1 MVTRVT
7 IALSNMILAK
17 GVARLLKDDPGIE
30 VESVLRVGADY
41 LRKVRSSRPDI
52 VLVDFLTLYN
62 GFDDTKA
69 IVGSKFILLDTSCGK
84 MNIKAAVLTKSIS
97 GVLPVNAEPLYL
109 NRAIK
114 EVAAGGFFMDKQ
126 MAEDVLTVERRGGK
140 ATPRTDFAK
149 ARRSSKFVV

>member
-1 MVTRVT
+1 MVTRVM

-17 GVARLLKDDPGIE
+17 GVARLLEDDPGIE

-41 LRKVRSSRPDI
+41 LRKVRSSRPDV
-52 VLVDFLTLYN
+52 VLVDFLTLFN

-84 MNIKAAVLTKSIS
+84 MNVKAAVLTKSIS
-97 GVLPVNAEPLYL
+97 GVLPVNAEPSYL

-114 EVAAGGFFMDKQ
+114 EVAAGGLFMDKQ
-126 MAEDVLTVERRGGK
+126 TADDVLTAERRRGK
-140 ATPRTDFAK
+140 TIPRTGFAK
-149 ARRSSKFVV
+149 GRRSSKFVV